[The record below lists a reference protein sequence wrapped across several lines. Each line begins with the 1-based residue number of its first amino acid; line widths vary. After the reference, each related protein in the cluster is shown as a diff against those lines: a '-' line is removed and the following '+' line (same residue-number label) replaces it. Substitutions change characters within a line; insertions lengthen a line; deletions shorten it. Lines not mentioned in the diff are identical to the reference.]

1 MKAIQVVAPDILE
14 MTEIHPRP
22 LCANEV
28 RIAVAATCICG
39 SDMKNISNPIQVPQ
53 TPGHEFSGV
62 IVEIYD
68 EAKSNF
74 QISDRVT
81 AFPMMACMKCVEC
94 QNKRYRDCEHKLSLG
109 FQLPGSFAEE
119 IIVDS
124 RLVVPLTQGISFEQG
139 ALVEHLCCGFRLS
152 KEFRG
157 QKIPLDSHVLIIG
170 DGPIALA
177 DIQGL
182 KLEGYN
188 NITLLGKH
196 PLRMEAA
203 RKLGASRVF
212 DVLTI
217 NATMQTNSLSLV
229 DSLIV
234 AAPSDQTIDE
244 ILPLLKPQAVI
255 FPQTRIICPTTLHSL
270 EENESVF
277 GRAFAYNLEDFM
289 EVMNLIESG
298 KVLTELLITSRTD
311 LLKLSKNFQIFSQK
325 KSHLKTM
332 IINHKLSKIVN
343 NYKMQIS

>member
-1 MKAIQVVAPDILE
+1 MKAVQIVAPDILE
-14 MTEIHPRP
+14 LTEIAPRP
-22 LCANEV
+22 LRDNEV
-28 RIAVAATCICG
+28 RIAVAATCVCG
-39 SDMKNISNPIQVPQ
+39 SDLKNISNPLQVPQ

-62 IVEIYD
+62 IVETYG
-68 EAKSNF
+68 ETKSNF
-74 QISDRVT
+74 KICDRVT

-124 RLVVPLTQGISFEQG
+124 RLVVPLAQGISFEQG

-152 KEFRG
+152 KEFLG
-157 QKIPLDSHVLIIG
+157 QQIPLDSHVLIIG

-182 KLEGYN
+182 KLEGYE

-196 PLRMEAA
+196 PLRMDTA

-217 NATMQTNSLSLV
+217 NATMEANLLPLV

-234 AAPSDQTIDE
+234 ATPSDQTIDQV
-244 ILPLLKPQAVI
+244 LPLLKPHAVI
-255 FPQTRIICPTTLHSL
+255 FPQTRITSPKTLQSL

-277 GRAFAYNLEDFM
+277 GRAFAYNLEDFVA
-289 EVMNLIESG
+289 VMDLIESG
-298 KVLTELLITSRTD
+298 KVLTELLITTHID
-311 LLKLSKNFQIFSQK
+311 LLELSKNFQTFSQK

-332 IINHKLSKIVN
+332 IINHKLSEIVN
-343 NYKMQIS
+343 NYETERS